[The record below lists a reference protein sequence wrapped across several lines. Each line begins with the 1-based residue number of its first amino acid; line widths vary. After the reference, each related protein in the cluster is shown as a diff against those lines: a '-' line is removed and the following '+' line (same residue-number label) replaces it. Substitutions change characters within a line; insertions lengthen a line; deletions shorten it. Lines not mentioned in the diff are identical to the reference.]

1 MQKELKMAEQTVQTV
16 HIDVTRLE
24 RKIDA
29 LSATTEQL
37 STMVNNTNM
46 AIETANH
53 NIAVLT
59 QKFQEMANDQKRQ
72 AALQQAATELVQ
84 IRQELEQN
92 YGNYKIIRQTM
103 LGVLQATDLAL
114 VKKATISRV
123 SEELMLSTPTYW
135 LAPCLVAVAAWIGN
149 DRDLAQRAI
158 AEAVKRDE
166 ERTAITMALICRR
179 NNRVETCYEWLS
191 IYFSHQNAANFSEG
205 SFAYI
210 DAYING
216 VFGPDKKHMCD
227 DYVMQWMNE
236 IRGSSSNFEAS
247 QEKIWKEYC
256 SRFSLDISHLYP
268 DLDGTVTEYDSIN
281 EYVSRILAVDPIAE
295 NLTGINNA
303 YIDQNRLKAKIDESL
318 IQLISRYNEDE
329 EPLRKEEKYLLA
341 IKHFEG
347 DKEAAKQSII
357 KAEQKRKQQTLNLV
371 EQMSHVILTDKD
383 TSPSERKTAVSFL
396 SGYIRKGFQTYITEK
411 KDTFPNQITMKV
423 DGWTGTSEDGSNA
436 EELCR
441 AFEAEMTTRRA
452 AELEK
457 AKRSNEKAMMIS
469 AIVLAV
475 LGVICLFAMPPFGV
489 ILLAGAAVLVYFSFR
504 TKKTIAEKIEA
515 IGQDY
520 ANRIENGKAKIN
532 QTTAQWK
539 EAKGIVYQFENNPV
553 REIIA

>member
-1 MQKELKMAEQTVQTV
+1 MAEQTVQTV

-92 YGNYKIIRQTM
+92 YGNYKVIRQTM

-504 TKKTIAEKIEA
+504 TKKTTAEKIEA

>member
-1 MQKELKMAEQTVQTV
+1 MQKEVKMAEQTVQTV

-84 IRQELEQN
+84 TRQELEQN

>member
-1 MQKELKMAEQTVQTV
+1 MAEQTVQTV

-92 YGNYKIIRQTM
+92 YGNYKVIRQTM

-520 ANRIENGKAKIN
+520 ANRIENG
-532 QTTAQWK
+532 
-539 EAKGIVYQFENNPV
+539 
-553 REIIA
+553 

>member
-1 MQKELKMAEQTVQTV
+1 MAEQTVQTV

-84 IRQELEQN
+84 TRQELEQN

-504 TKKTIAEKIEA
+504 TKKTTAEKIEA

>member
-1 MQKELKMAEQTVQTV
+1 MAEQTVQTV

-92 YGNYKIIRQTM
+92 YGNYKVIRQTM

-303 YIDQNRLKAKIDESL
+303 YIDQNRLKSKIDESL

-504 TKKTIAEKIEA
+504 TKKTTAEKIEA

>member
-1 MQKELKMAEQTVQTV
+1 MAEQTVQTV

>member
-1 MQKELKMAEQTVQTV
+1 MAESSVQTV

-24 RKIDA
+24 NKIDK
-29 LSATTEQL
+29 LTTTTEKL
-37 STMVNNTNM
+37 NTMVRETNM
-46 AIETANH
+46 AVETANH
-53 NIAVLT
+53 NIQVLT
-59 QKFQEMANDQKRQ
+59 QKFLEMADDQKRQ
-72 AALQQAATELVQ
+72 AALQQAATELVRV
-84 IRQELEQN
+84 RQELERN
-92 YGNYKIIRQTM
+92 YGNYKVIRETM

-114 VKKATISRV
+114 VKKSTISRV
-123 SEELMLSTPTYW
+123 SEELMLSTPKYW

-158 AEAVKRDE
+158 EEAVRRDE

-210 DAYING
+210 DAYVNG

-236 IRGSSSNFEAS
+236 IRGNSSNLEAS

-256 SRFSLDISHLYP
+256 SRFNSDISYLYP
-268 DLDGTVTEYDSIN
+268 DLGDTVVEYQKID
-281 EYVSRILAVDPIAE
+281 EYVSRILAVDSIAD

-303 YIDQNRLKAKIDESL
+303 YIDQNSLKAKIDKSL

-329 EPLRKEEKYLLA
+329 EPLRKEEKYWNA
-341 IKHFEG
+341 VKNFDG
-347 DKEAAKQSII
+347 DKEAAQQSII
-357 KAEQKRKQQTLNLV
+357 KAEQKRKQRTLNLV
-371 EQMSHVILTDKD
+371 EQMSNVILTEED

-396 SGYIRKGFQTYITEK
+396 SGYIRKGFQSYITEK
-411 KDTFPNQITMKV
+411 KEAFPNQITMNV
-423 DGWTGTSEDGSNA
+423 DGWTGASEDGSNA

-441 AFEAEMTTRRA
+441 AFESEMANRRA
-452 AELEK
+452 AEIEK
-457 AKRSNEKAMMIS
+457 ASRSNEKAMQIG

-475 LGVICLFAMPPFGV
+475 LGVLGLFTVTALGV
-489 ILLAGAAVLVYFSFR
+489 LLLAGAAILAYFSFK
-504 TKKTIAEKIEA
+504 TKKTTAEKIEA
-515 IGQDY
+515 IEQDY
-520 ANRIENGKAKIN
+520 ANRIVKGKAKIN
-532 QTTAQWK
+532 QTTSQWK
-539 EAKGIVYQFENNPV
+539 EAKNVVYQFESNPI

>member
-1 MQKELKMAEQTVQTV
+1 MAEQTVQTV

-29 LSATTEQL
+29 LSETTEQL
-37 STMVNNTNM
+37 GKMVHDTSM
-46 AIETANH
+46 ALETANH
-53 NIAVLT
+53 NIQVLT
-59 QKFQEMANDQKRQ
+59 QKFQQMVNDQKKQ
-72 AALQQAATELVQ
+72 AALQQASTELVRV
-84 IRQELEQN
+84 RQELEQN
-92 YGNYKIIRQTM
+92 YGNYKIIRETM

-123 SEELMLSTPTYW
+123 SEELMLSTPKYW

-179 NNRVETCYEWLS
+179 NNRVDTCYEWLS

-236 IRGSSSNFEAS
+236 IRGNSSNLEAS
-247 QEKIWKEYC
+247 QEKTWKEYC
-256 SRFSLDISHLYP
+256 NRFSLDISHLYP
-268 DLDGTVTEYDSIN
+268 DLGDAVTEYENIN
-281 EYVSRILAVDPIAE
+281 EYVSRIMAVDSIAE

-303 YIDQNRLKAKIDESL
+303 YIDQNSLKANIDKSL

-329 EPLRKEEKYLLA
+329 EPLRKEEAYLQA
-341 IKHFEG
+341 IKYFEG
-347 DKEAAKQSII
+347 DKEAARQSII
-357 KAEQKRKQQTLNLV
+357 KIEQERQQQTLNLV
-371 EQMSHVILTDKD
+371 EQMSNVILTDKD

-396 SGYIRKGFQTYITEK
+396 SGYIRKGFHTYITEK
-411 KDTFPNQITMKV
+411 KEAFPNQITINV
-423 DGWTGTSEDGSNA
+423 DGWSGTTEDGSNA
-436 EELCR
+436 DALCS
-441 AFEAEMTTRRA
+441 AFEADMTRRRA

-457 AKRSNEKAMMIS
+457 ASRSNEKTLMIA
-469 AIVLAV
+469 AIVMAVFGLIGLVTVTGLGILLLIGSGVLAV
-475 LGVICLFAMPPFGV
+475 LSVK
-489 ILLAGAAVLVYFSFR
+489 
-504 TKKTIAEKIEA
+504 TKKTTAEKIEA
-515 IGQDY
+515 IEQSY
-520 ANRIENGKAKIN
+520 ASRIISGKEKIN
-532 QTTAQWK
+532 QTAQQWQN
-539 EAKGIVYQFENNPV
+539 AKNVVYQFESKPV

>member
-1 MQKELKMAEQTVQTV
+1 MAEQTVQTV

-92 YGNYKIIRQTM
+92 YGNYKVIRQTM

>member
-1 MQKELKMAEQTVQTV
+1 MAEQTVQTV

-29 LSATTEQL
+29 LSETTEQL
-37 STMVNNTNM
+37 GKMVHDTSM
-46 AIETANH
+46 ALETANH
-53 NIAVLT
+53 NIQVLT
-59 QKFQEMANDQKRQ
+59 QKFQQMANDQKKQ
-72 AALQQAATELVQ
+72 AALQQASTELVRV
-84 IRQELEQN
+84 RQELEQN
-92 YGNYKIIRQTM
+92 YGNYKIIRETM

-123 SEELMLSTPTYW
+123 SEELMLSTPKYW

-179 NNRVETCYEWLS
+179 NNRVDTCYEWLS

-236 IRGSSSNFEAS
+236 IRGNSSNLEAS
-247 QEKIWKEYC
+247 QEKTWKEYC
-256 SRFSLDISHLYP
+256 NRFSLDISHLYP
-268 DLDGTVTEYDSIN
+268 DLGDAVTEYENIN
-281 EYVSRILAVDPIAE
+281 EYVSRIMAVDSIAE

-303 YIDQNRLKAKIDESL
+303 YIDQNSLKAKIDKSL

-329 EPLRKEEKYLLA
+329 EPLRKEEAYLQA
-341 IKHFEG
+341 IKYFEG

-357 KAEQKRKQQTLNLV
+357 KIEQERQQQTLNLV
-371 EQMSHVILTDKD
+371 EQMSNVILTDKD

-396 SGYIRKGFQTYITEK
+396 SGYIRKGFHTYITEK
-411 KDTFPNQITMKV
+411 KEAFPNQITINV
-423 DGWTGTSEDGSNA
+423 DGWSGTTEDGSNA
-436 EELCR
+436 DALCS
-441 AFEAEMTTRRA
+441 AFEADMTRRRA

-457 AKRSNEKAMMIS
+457 ASHSNEKTLMIA
-469 AIVLAV
+469 AIVMAVFGLIGLVTVTGLGILLLIGAGVLAV
-475 LGVICLFAMPPFGV
+475 LSVKA
-489 ILLAGAAVLVYFSFR
+489 
-504 TKKTIAEKIEA
+504 KKTTAEKIEA
-515 IGQDY
+515 IEQSY
-520 ANRIENGKAKIN
+520 ASRIISGKEKIN
-532 QTTAQWK
+532 QTAQQWQN
-539 EAKGIVYQFENNPV
+539 AKNVVYQFESKPV

>member
-1 MQKELKMAEQTVQTV
+1 MAEQTVQTV

-29 LSATTEQL
+29 LSETTEQL
-37 STMVNNTNM
+37 GKMVHDTSM
-46 AIETANH
+46 ALETANH
-53 NIAVLT
+53 NIQVLT
-59 QKFQEMANDQKRQ
+59 QKFQQMVNDQKKQ
-72 AALQQAATELVQ
+72 AALQQASTELVRV
-84 IRQELEQN
+84 RQELEQN
-92 YGNYKIIRQTM
+92 YGNYKIIRETM

-123 SEELMLSTPTYW
+123 SEELMLSTPKYW

-179 NNRVETCYEWLS
+179 NNRVDTCYEWLS

-236 IRGSSSNFEAS
+236 IRGNSSNLEAS
-247 QEKIWKEYC
+247 QEKTWKEYC
-256 SRFSLDISHLYP
+256 NRFSLDISHLYP
-268 DLDGTVTEYDSIN
+268 DLGDTVTEYENIN
-281 EYVSRILAVDPIAE
+281 EYVSRIMAVDSIAE

-303 YIDQNRLKAKIDESL
+303 YIDQNSLKAKIDKSL

-329 EPLRKEEKYLLA
+329 EPLRKEEAYLQA
-341 IKHFEG
+341 IKYFEG
-347 DKEAAKQSII
+347 DKEAARQSII
-357 KAEQKRKQQTLNLV
+357 KIEQERQQQTLNLV
-371 EQMSHVILTDKD
+371 EQMSNVILTDKD

-396 SGYIRKGFQTYITEK
+396 SGYIRKGFHTYITEK
-411 KDTFPNQITMKV
+411 KEAFPNQITINV
-423 DGWTGTSEDGSNA
+423 DGWSGTTEDGSNA
-436 EELCR
+436 DALCS
-441 AFEAEMTTRRA
+441 AFEADMTRRRA

-457 AKRSNEKAMMIS
+457 ASRSNEKTLMIA
-469 AIVLAV
+469 AIVMAVFGLIGLVTVTGLGILLLIGAGVLAV
-475 LGVICLFAMPPFGV
+475 LSVK
-489 ILLAGAAVLVYFSFR
+489 
-504 TKKTIAEKIEA
+504 TKKTTAEKIEA
-515 IGQDY
+515 IEQSY
-520 ANRIENGKAKIN
+520 ASRIISGKEKIN
-532 QTTAQWK
+532 QTAQQWQN
-539 EAKGIVYQFENNPV
+539 AKNVVYQFESKPV

>member
-1 MQKELKMAEQTVQTV
+1 MAEQTVQTV

-29 LSATTEQL
+29 LSTTTEQL
-37 STMVNNTNM
+37 STMVNNTNI

-59 QKFQEMANDQKRQ
+59 QKFQEMVNDQKKQ
-72 AALQQAATELVQ
+72 AALQQASTELVRV
-84 IRQELEQN
+84 RQELEQN
-92 YGNYKIIRQTM
+92 YGNYKVIRETM

-123 SEELMLSTPTYW
+123 SEELMLSTPRYW

-158 AEAVKRDE
+158 VEAVKRDE

-179 NNRVETCYEWLS
+179 NNRVDTCYEWLS

-236 IRGSSSNFEAS
+236 IRGSSSNLEAS
-247 QEKIWKEYC
+247 QEKIWKDYC

-268 DLDGTVTEYDSIN
+268 DLGDTVTEYDSIN

-303 YIDQNRLKAKIDESL
+303 YIDQNRLKARIDDSL

-329 EPLRKEEKYLLA
+329 EPLRKEEEYLKAVKY
-341 IKHFEG
+341 FEG
-347 DKEAAKQSII
+347 DKEAARQSII
-357 KAEQKRKQQTLNLV
+357 KKEQKRQQQTLNLV

-411 KDTFPNQITMKV
+411 KDTFPNQITMNV

-441 AFEAEMTTRRA
+441 VFETEMTKRRA
-452 AELEK
+452 AEIEK
-457 AKRSNEKAMMIS
+457 ANRNNGKTMMIS
-469 AIVLAV
+469 AIILAV
-475 LGVICLFAMPPFGV
+475 LGVVCLIAMPIFGIV
-489 ILLAGAAVLVYFSFR
+489 LLAGAALLAYFSFR
-504 TKKTIAEKIEA
+504 TKKTTAEKIEA

-520 ANRIENGKAKIN
+520 ENRIKNGKAKIN
-532 QTTAQWK
+532 HITAQWK
-539 EAKGIVYQFENNPV
+539 EAKGVVYQFESNPI

>member
-1 MQKELKMAEQTVQTV
+1 MAEQTVQTV

-84 IRQELEQN
+84 TRQELEQN

>member
-1 MQKELKMAEQTVQTV
+1 AEQTVQTV

-92 YGNYKIIRQTM
+92 YGNYKVIRQTM

-504 TKKTIAEKIEA
+504 TKKTTAEKIEA

>member
-1 MQKELKMAEQTVQTV
+1 MAEQTVQTV

-29 LSATTEQL
+29 LSETTEQL
-37 STMVNNTNM
+37 GKMVHDTSM
-46 AIETANH
+46 ALETANH
-53 NIAVLT
+53 NIQVLT
-59 QKFQEMANDQKRQ
+59 QKFQQMVNDQKKQ
-72 AALQQAATELVQ
+72 AALQQASTELVRV
-84 IRQELEQN
+84 RQELEQN
-92 YGNYKIIRQTM
+92 YGNYKIIRETM

-123 SEELMLSTPTYW
+123 SEELMLSTPKYW

-179 NNRVETCYEWLS
+179 NNRVDTCYEWLS

-236 IRGSSSNFEAS
+236 IRGNSSNLEAS
-247 QEKIWKEYC
+247 QEKTWKEYC
-256 SRFSLDISHLYP
+256 NRFSLDISHLYP
-268 DLDGTVTEYDSIN
+268 DLGDAVTEYENIN
-281 EYVSRILAVDPIAE
+281 KYVSRIMAVDSIAE

-303 YIDQNRLKAKIDESL
+303 YIDQNSLKAKIDKSL

-329 EPLRKEEKYLLA
+329 EPLRKEEAYLQA
-341 IKHFEG
+341 IKYFEG
-347 DKEAAKQSII
+347 DKEAARQSII
-357 KAEQKRKQQTLNLV
+357 KIEQERQQQTLNLV
-371 EQMSHVILTDKD
+371 EQMSNVILADKD

-396 SGYIRKGFQTYITEK
+396 SGYIRKGFHTYITEK
-411 KDTFPNQITMKV
+411 KEAFPNQITINV
-423 DGWTGTSEDGSNA
+423 DGWSGTTEDGSNA
-436 EELCR
+436 DALCS
-441 AFEAEMTTRRA
+441 AFEADMTRRRA

-457 AKRSNEKAMMIS
+457 ASRSNEKTLMIA
-469 AIVLAV
+469 AIVMAVFGLIGLVTVTGLGILLLIGAGVLAV
-475 LGVICLFAMPPFGV
+475 LSVK
-489 ILLAGAAVLVYFSFR
+489 
-504 TKKTIAEKIEA
+504 TKKTTAEKIEA
-515 IGQDY
+515 IEQSY
-520 ANRIENGKAKIN
+520 ASRIISGKEKIN
-532 QTTAQWK
+532 QTAQQWQN
-539 EAKGIVYQFENNPV
+539 AKNVVYQFESKPV

>member
-1 MQKELKMAEQTVQTV
+1 MQKEVKMAEQTVQTV

-84 IRQELEQN
+84 TRQELEQN

-191 IYFSHQNAANFSEG
+191 IYFSHHNRYWLAHGLCHLPPHLGAV
-205 SFAYI
+205 AL
-210 DAYING
+210 INK
-216 VFGPDKKHMCD
+216 VSLLL
-227 DYVMQWMNE
+227 YQ
-236 IRGSSSNFEAS
+236 SNDIALR
-247 QEKIWKEYC
+247 
-256 SRFSLDISHLYP
+256 RFVL
-268 DLDGTVTEYDSIN
+268 
-281 EYVSRILAVDPIAE
+281 
-295 NLTGINNA
+295 
-303 YIDQNRLKAKIDESL
+303 
-318 IQLISRYNEDE
+318 
-329 EPLRKEEKYLLA
+329 
-341 IKHFEG
+341 
-347 DKEAAKQSII
+347 
-357 KAEQKRKQQTLNLV
+357 
-371 EQMSHVILTDKD
+371 
-383 TSPSERKTAVSFL
+383 
-396 SGYIRKGFQTYITEK
+396 
-411 KDTFPNQITMKV
+411 FPQ
-423 DGWTGTSEDGSNA
+423 G
-436 EELCR
+436 
-441 AFEAEMTTRRA
+441 
-452 AELEK
+452 
-457 AKRSNEKAMMIS
+457 
-469 AIVLAV
+469 
-475 LGVICLFAMPPFGV
+475 
-489 ILLAGAAVLVYFSFR
+489 
-504 TKKTIAEKIEA
+504 
-515 IGQDY
+515 
-520 ANRIENGKAKIN
+520 
-532 QTTAQWK
+532 
-539 EAKGIVYQFENNPV
+539 
-553 REIIA
+553 

>member
-1 MQKELKMAEQTVQTV
+1 MAESSVQTV

-24 RKIDA
+24 NKIDK
-29 LSATTEQL
+29 LTTTTEKL
-37 STMVNNTNM
+37 NSMVRETNM
-46 AIETANH
+46 AVETANH
-53 NIAVLT
+53 NIQVLT
-59 QKFQEMANDQKRQ
+59 QKFLEMADDQKRQ
-72 AALQQAATELVQ
+72 AALQQAATELVRV
-84 IRQELEQN
+84 RQELEQN
-92 YGNYKIIRQTM
+92 YGNYKVIRETM

-114 VKKATISRV
+114 VKKSTISRV
-123 SEELMLSTPTYW
+123 SEELMLSTPKYW

-158 AEAVKRDE
+158 EEAVRRDE

-210 DAYING
+210 DAYVNG
-216 VFGPDKKHMCD
+216 VFGPDEKHMCD

-236 IRGSSSNFEAS
+236 IRGNSSNLEAS

-256 SRFSLDISHLYP
+256 SRFNSDISHLYP
-268 DLDGTVTEYDSIN
+268 VLGDTVVEYQKID
-281 EYVSRILAVDPIAE
+281 EYVSRILAVDSIAD

-303 YIDQNRLKAKIDESL
+303 YIDQNSLKAKIDKSL

-329 EPLRKEEKYLLA
+329 EPLRKEEKYWNA
-341 IKHFEG
+341 VKNFEG

-357 KAEQKRKQQTLNLV
+357 KAEQKRQQQTLNLV
-371 EQMSHVILTDKD
+371 EQMSNVILTEED

-396 SGYIRKGFQTYITEK
+396 SGYIRKGFQSYITEK
-411 KDTFPNQITMKV
+411 KEAFPSQITMNV

-441 AFEAEMTTRRA
+441 AFESDMTNRRA
-452 AELEK
+452 AEIEK
-457 AKRSNEKAMMIS
+457 ASRNNGKTMQIG

-475 LGVICLFAMPPFGV
+475 LGVLGLFTVTGLGV
-489 ILLAGAAVLVYFSFR
+489 LFLAGAAILAYLSFK
-504 TKKTIAEKIEA
+504 TKKATAEKIEA
-515 IGQDY
+515 IEQDY
-520 ANRIENGKAKIN
+520 ANRIVNGKAKIN
-532 QTTAQWK
+532 QTTTQWK
-539 EAKGIVYQFENNPV
+539 EAKNVVYQFESNPI

>member
-1 MQKELKMAEQTVQTV
+1 MAEQTVQTV

-29 LSATTEQL
+29 LSETTEQL
-37 STMVNNTNM
+37 GKMVHDTSM
-46 AIETANH
+46 ALETANH
-53 NIAVLT
+53 NIQVLT
-59 QKFQEMANDQKRQ
+59 QKFQQMVNDQKKQ
-72 AALQQAATELVQ
+72 AALQQASTELVRV
-84 IRQELEQN
+84 RQELEQN
-92 YGNYKIIRQTM
+92 YGNYKIIRETM

-123 SEELMLSTPTYW
+123 SEELMLSTPKYW

-179 NNRVETCYEWLS
+179 NNRVDTCYEWLS

-236 IRGSSSNFEAS
+236 IRGNSSNLEAS
-247 QEKIWKEYC
+247 QEKTWKEYC

-268 DLDGTVTEYDSIN
+268 DLGDAVTEYENIN
-281 EYVSRILAVDPIAE
+281 EYVSRIMAVDSIAE

-303 YIDQNRLKAKIDESL
+303 YIDQNSLKAKIDKSL

-329 EPLRKEEKYLLA
+329 EPLRKEEAYLQA
-341 IKHFEG
+341 IKYFEG
-347 DKEAAKQSII
+347 DKEAARQSII
-357 KAEQKRKQQTLNLV
+357 KIEQERQQQTLNLV
-371 EQMSHVILTDKD
+371 EQMSNVILTDKD

-396 SGYIRKGFQTYITEK
+396 SGYIRKGFHTYITEK
-411 KDTFPNQITMKV
+411 KEAFPNQITINV
-423 DGWTGTSEDGSNA
+423 DGWSGTTEDGSNA
-436 EELCR
+436 DALCS
-441 AFEAEMTTRRA
+441 AFEADMTRRRA

-457 AKRSNEKAMMIS
+457 ASRSNEKTLMIA
-469 AIVLAV
+469 AIVMAVFGLIGLVTVTGLGILLLIGAGVLAV
-475 LGVICLFAMPPFGV
+475 LSVKA
-489 ILLAGAAVLVYFSFR
+489 
-504 TKKTIAEKIEA
+504 KKTTAEKIEA
-515 IGQDY
+515 IVQSY
-520 ANRIENGKAKIN
+520 ASRIISGKEKIN
-532 QTTAQWK
+532 QTAQQWQN
-539 EAKGIVYQFENNPV
+539 AKNVVYQFESKPV